1 MKSIKVFIENL
12 QKNKIFVS
20 ISVSLIFTLVII
32 ALLNFEPHE
41 NVILSTAW
49 LKNTMLGV
57 LLFMCSFVLMQIE
70 FIIDSYKREL
80 KERDHYIDHLKEL
93 IVQQV
98 EKDADKKNR

>member
-1 MKSIKVFIENL
+1 MKSIRVFIENL
-12 QKNKIFVS
+12 QKNKMLVS

-41 NVILSTAW
+41 NVILYTAW
-49 LKNTMLGV
+49 IKNTVLGV

-70 FIIDSYKREL
+70 FIVDSYKRAL
-80 KERDHYIDHLKEL
+80 KERDEYIDHLKEL

-98 EKDADKKNR
+98 EKDADKENK

>member
-1 MKSIKVFIENL
+1 MKPIKVFIGNL
-12 QKNKIFVS
+12 QKNKMFVS

-70 FIIDSYKREL
+70 FIIDSYKRAL

-93 IVQQV
+93 IIQQAEEGLD
-98 EKDADKKNR
+98 EKSG